1 MKVAVIGCGLLGI
14 KIAGSMAYHGHR
26 VMVYDN
32 NVEVLNGAYE
42 IIQEDKRVL
51 RQEGLL
57 LQKNF
62 LGSIYYFSG
71 FHETVQ
77 DADFIFEAIT
87 DNLQLKQELLEEIS
101 QLCKPDAIISSSS
114 LNFHIADIAQK
125 VVNKERAIGLRFLY
139 PVYYIPEVE
148 ISPCKATSTVT
159 IEKVRKFLER
169 MGKTLFFRSG
179 GEPLILKEEQREE
192 RKQARLEQIRNSSGM
207 THFFKTVVPM
217 LSHRGNE
224 APPQD
229 EVDAAFFLPGVSY
242 LNNDQDCAICM
253 ASVRDCLL
261 CPCHHMVTCFVCSSM
276 LLNKHDGCPICRK
289 DITEIVKVYHS

>member
-71 FHETVQ
+71 LHETVQ

-229 EVDAAFFLPGVSY
+229 EVDGVSY